1 MPATTISK
9 ACDRLSG
16 AWSPTS
22 TISASARTAIAIF
35 ICDWPRLPV
44 MVRSSWWSKVCGRSA
59 PSCGGECKNTFIP
72 PTWRD
77 RPFAIT
83 PPSSRRLPPTM
94 HRERAPRCGV
104 TSRVWYT
111 NSSGASKERRRLK
124 KRQDHR
130 VRDTAGARYCRR
142 HNASKTS
149 RFAKR
154 FALPRRIPRLASMSY
169 PIQNRFSRG
178 GAMNTVK
185 SNAGRARRALLCAG
199 VGALC
204 AALFGL
210 ASPLWAA
217 PVTINIVDVAGNL
230 ALTQDAI
237 EGYQKKHP
245 ELISKIN
252 FTKAPA
258 PELPGKL
265 KAMQGAGRSD
275 IDMVLTGTD
284 FLAAGIEQGVLIKVL
299 PEYASKFPNLTANY
313 QPAAAKMQELAHDYG
328 VAVTFM
334 PAGPL
339 VEYNPDK
346 VKQVPT
352 TPAELLAWC
361 KANPNR
367 LIYAR
372 PANSGPGRTFIM
384 GLPYILGDKDPKDP
398 VNGWEKTW
406 AYLKDLNSCIEYYPT
421 GTGAVMKELG
431 EGSRDITLTMTGW
444 DINPRVLGIVP
455 KSYKVAPLKGMTWI
469 NDAHYMVIPK
479 GVPPEKIAAVL
490 DLMAYLLTPEAQAY
504 TYDKGYF
511 YPGPAVKNVSLSM
524 APKES
529 QDAIKEYG
537 RPEYEGWLAQFPHT
551 QSLEPKAQVEA
562 FRIWDQQVG
571 TQKTK

>member
-1 MPATTISK
+1 MHAK
-9 ACDRLSG
+9 
-16 AWSPTS
+16 
-22 TISASARTAIAIF
+22 F
-35 ICDWPRLPV
+35 
-44 MVRSSWWSKVCGRSA
+44 
-59 PSCGGECKNTFIP
+59 E
-72 PTWRD
+72 
-77 RPFAIT
+77 
-83 PPSSRRLPPTM
+83 PSSTRRLLL
-94 HRERAPRCGV
+94 RA
-104 TSRVWYT
+104 
-111 NSSGASKERRRLK
+111 
-124 KRQDHR
+124 
-130 VRDTAGARYCRR
+130 TAA
-142 HNASKTS
+142 A
-149 RFAKR
+149 
-154 FALPRRIPRLASMSY
+154 MS
-169 PIQNRFSRG
+169 
-178 GAMNTVK
+178 A
-185 SNAGRARRALLCAG
+185 AALLST
-199 VGALC
+199 GAL
-204 AALFGL
+204 AQVPAMPK
-210 ASPLWAA
+210 S
-217 PVTINIVDVAGNL
+217 PVTINVVDVAGNL

-237 EGYQKKHP
+237 EAYQKSHGNVV
-245 ELISKIN
+245 SKIN

-275 IDMVLTGTD
+275 IDLVLTGTD
-284 FLAAGIEQGVLIKVL
+284 FLAAGIDQGVLMQLL
-299 PEYASKFPNLTANY
+299 PNYNAKFPNLIANY
-313 QPAAAKMQELAHDYG
+313 QPPAAKMQELAGNYG
-328 VAVTFM
+328 IAVTFM

-352 TPAELLAWC
+352 TPAELLSWC

-384 GLPYILGDKDPKDP
+384 GLPYLLGDKNPKDP

-431 EGSRDITLTMTGW
+431 EGSRDMTITMTGW

-455 KSYKVAPLKGMTWI
+455 KSYKVEPFKGMTWI

-479 GVPPEKIAAVL
+479 GVAPEKVAAVL
-490 DLMAYLLTPEAQAY
+490 DLMAYLLTPQAQAY

-511 YPGPAVKNVSLSM
+511 YPGPAVKGVTLSM

-537 RPEYEGWLAQFPHT
+537 RPEYDKWLAQFPHT

-571 TQKTK
+571 AQKTK